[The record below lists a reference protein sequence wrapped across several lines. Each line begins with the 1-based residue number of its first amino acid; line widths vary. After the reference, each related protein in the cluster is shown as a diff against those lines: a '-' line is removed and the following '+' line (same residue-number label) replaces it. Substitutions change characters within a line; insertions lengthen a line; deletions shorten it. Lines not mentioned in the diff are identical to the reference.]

1 MGNTTKRWVLMSV
14 LSLAALA
21 QAPASSITFLFNTVH
36 SGATPGGTAPWATM
50 TITDITT
57 GVVQVSLTNSATN
70 PPGQFISELN
80 LRFNVLPT
88 GFSSAS
94 DPYVQVIN
102 LGNYIDASLSFNV
115 EVRFKVAPPAARLLP
130 GNTSTFKLFGV
141 STSDF
146 AGLNNS
152 AMVHIQNIQPGGD
165 SGKIIAPEPGSLI
178 AIGTGLVSL
187 LGLCRRRK

>member
-1 MGNTTKRWVLMSV
+1 MSATKRWILMSV
-14 LSLAALA
+14 LSLAVLT
-21 QAPASSITFLFNTVH
+21 QASASSITFLFDTVH

-50 TITDITT
+50 TMSDITG
-57 GVVQVSLTNSATN
+57 GVQISLTNNATN
-70 PPGQFISELN
+70 PPGQFVSELN
-80 LRFNVLPT
+80 LLFNVLPT
-88 GFSSAS
+88 VFSFAS
-94 DPYVQVIN
+94 DPYVQQIN
-102 LGNYIDASLSFNV
+102 LGSYIDAGLSFNV
-115 EVRFKVAPPAARLLP
+115 EVRFKVAPPTARLLP

-187 LGLCRRRK
+187 LRLRRRKK